1 MVTFQSDMF
10 YSITEMLSNTFAIN
24 GKACLQRLICELAEV
39 PIKDLSLMA
48 EFLHFIVEWV
58 KQLVL
63 GIAILEAW

>member
-48 EFLHFIVEWV
+48 EFLHFIVE
-58 KQLVL
+58 
-63 GIAILEAW
+63 